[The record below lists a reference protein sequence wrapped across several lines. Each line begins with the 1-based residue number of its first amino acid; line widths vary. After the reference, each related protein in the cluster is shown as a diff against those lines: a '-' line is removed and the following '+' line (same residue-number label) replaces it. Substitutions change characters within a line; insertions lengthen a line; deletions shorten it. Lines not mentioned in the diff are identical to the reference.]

1 MLVVD
6 SEASF
11 FPNKNR
17 AKSERRSC
25 VASEDM
31 EDLISQ
37 LKHKTRSA
45 YRRHEERTAK
55 FKLDTKMV
63 LEKKVEDAAK
73 MRKEALEAV
82 ENKLDNAK
90 IFMNEKAGEV

>member
-6 SEASF
+6 TETIE
-11 FPNKNR
+11 KNDRRR
-17 AKSERRSC
+17 AKSDRRSG

-37 LKHKTRSA
+37 LKHRTKTA
-45 YRRHEERTAK
+45 LQKHEERTAK
-55 FKLDTKMV
+55 FKLETKMA

-73 MRKEALEAV
+73 IR
-82 ENKLDNAK
+82 N
-90 IFMNEKAGEV
+90 